1 MAYIRTIGDDE
12 ARGRIAAIFA
22 AARARAGR
30 VYGIVRVMSL
40 DPRILE
46 ASLGLYAA
54 TTTSAAS
61 PLPRWFRELVAV
73 RVSIANH
80 CFY

>member
-12 ARGRIAAIFA
+12 ADGRIAEIYA

-30 VYGIVRVMSL
+30 VFGIVRVMSL
-40 DPRILE
+40 DPAIVD
-46 ASLGLYAA
+46 ASLALYAA
-54 TTTSAAS
+54 TTTNPRSI
-61 PLPRWFRELVAV
+61 LPRWFRELVAV
-73 RVSIANH
+73 RVSIANR